1 MTGRRS
7 PASERTVPRRTTGR
21 GGRRPGLQSAQ
32 MGALKQEALAASE
45 RVRCPFLDLSSGAF
59 ISTVRGEA
67 ETAILGSG
75 RGVFGRCQCGA
86 ES

>member
-1 MTGRRS
+1 MTGSRS
-7 PASERTVPRRTTGR
+7 PTSELTAPRRTTGR

-45 RVRCPFLDLSSGAF
+45 RVRCLLLDLSSGAF

-67 ETAILGSG
+67 ETSILGSG
-75 RGVFGRCQCGA
+75 RGVFGWCQRGA